1 MKVGEYSVVNNFAI
15 ALKVRI
21 LTEYAVLWTEAM
33 LNRARQVFVARPP
46 CKGSALPRTPA
57 SPIAM
62 GSTSVALRRHSL
74 APALIFALSVS
85 FLAATRVPE
94 RSHHGCR
101 CRARCRRPFPPQP
114 AVPGQ
119 TATTTAFFIPRRP
132 LSAPFPTSS
141 AAASGRRQSCAFA
154 HRWRARPT
162 GCSPSRAEPSGPMS
176 ARGFPGA
183 PPPLSRRRR
192 VFLRRKAQAPMSSP
206 VLIHVRGLA

>member
-1 MKVGEYSVVNNFAI
+1 VVNNFAI

-57 SPIAM
+57 SPI
-62 GSTSVALRRHSL
+62 
-74 APALIFALSVS
+74 VS